1 MIKRPQP
8 ILTDASNPFANR
20 TLRERL
26 PAILRETRALNPDYS
41 PRIHDSIQRLHD
53 ELVDDA
59 KIRLIETPAPDYDD
73 WEAAWYPFR
82 EATWQRC
89 QWFFAEVYMYRLL
102 MEAVRWW
109 ETGRD
114 PFAPKKAE
122 EYAGAAHRELLAR
135 ALAVYPGSGEASGA
149 EGSREER
156 LATLLELAVWGNRID
171 LSYAVS
177 SAHGS
182 QAGADDLL
190 VDERARRH
198 RRICCARRARCTS
211 SADNAGSE
219 LSMDLALAALLLTED
234 LAPRVVLHL
243 KLHPT
248 FVSDATVTDVL
259 GFLAMLRAGTQ
270 ERDARQF
277 GAQLESLL
285 EQGRLRLAPDAWW
298 NSTAFL
304 YALPTRLQTAF
315 ANARLAIIKGD
326 ANYRRM
332 VYDTVWPTETPLRDV
347 AGHFPCPLLALRALK
362 SDPVV
367 GLAPGLATRLDA
379 LDADW
384 RVNGKRAVLQ
394 GTLP

>member
-1 MIKRPQP
+1 MINRPQP

-20 TLRERL
+20 TLCERL

-41 PRIHDSIQRLHD
+41 PQIHDAIQRLHD
-53 ELVDDA
+53 ELVNDA
-59 KIRLIETPAPDYDD
+59 AIRLIETPAPDYDD
-73 WEAAWYPFR
+73 WHVAWFPFR
-82 EATWQRC
+82 ETSWQRC
-89 QWFFAEVYMYRLL
+89 QWFFAEVYHYRLL
-102 MEAVRWW
+102 IEAVRWW

-122 EYAGAAHRELLAR
+122 EYASAAHRELLTR
-135 ALAVYPGSGEASGA
+135 ALAA

-182 QAGADDLL
+182 QARAEDLL
-190 VDERARRH
+190 VDERARVIAHLLREPGEVH
-198 RRICCARRARCTS
+198 II
-211 SADNAGSE
+211 ADNAGSE

-277 GAQLESLL
+277 GEQLQTLL
-285 EQGRLRLAPDAWW
+285 EQGRLRLAPDSWW

-304 YALPTRLQTAF
+304 YALPPRLQQQF
-315 ANARLAIIKGD
+315 AQARLAIIKGD

-332 VYDTVWPTETPLRDV
+332 VYDTIWPADTPLRSV

-367 GLAPGLATRLDA
+367 GLAPGLAEQLDA
-379 LDADW
+379 VDADW
-384 RVNGKRAVLQ
+384 RVNGKRALLQ